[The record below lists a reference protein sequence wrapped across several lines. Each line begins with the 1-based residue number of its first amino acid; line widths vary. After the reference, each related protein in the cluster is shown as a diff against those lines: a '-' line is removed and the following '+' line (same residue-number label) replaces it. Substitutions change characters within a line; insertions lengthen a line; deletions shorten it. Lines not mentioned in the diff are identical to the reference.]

1 MAITETLVICPS
13 CGRRHDEPTH
23 FCVDCGTRL
32 PDSGDANQPETEPEN
47 GSDKASTKPL
57 RRSKHRMP
65 TGRPPPCHRP
75 RRLSATG
82 RPLTMPPRPTTEPA
96 QTPPPSSAGKRSG
109 RPILI
114 GIALPATLVLVVLGV
129 ALYVG
134 GVFGSTGSASPAT
147 SNSPASSAPT
157 PSVAA
162 RTPTPAPVPTA
173 PSAKPS
179 PSPAVPPVV
188 RAPGVTRR
196 DARGFNITATPKSA
210 ASHRPAHAATAVSP
224 AILSQPFAKGSIV
237 DLVQWGPQALPQ
249 IASELKD
256 VGANWDRVDL
266 SWAQTE
272 PSKGQFRWGHM
283 DQTVRI
289 ANRYGIRLLPVLGYA
304 PKWTQ
309 PEDAQGYASFVAA
322 VVKRYGPGT
331 EANLTWFELW
341 NEPTYPTRGPVK
353 RLSRWRTRGTY
364 EPRPQRP
371 RVSRL
376 QSKS

>member
-1 MAITETLVICPS
+1 MAITETLIVCPS
-13 CGRRHDEPTH
+13 CGRRYDEPTH

-32 PDSGDANQPETEPEN
+32 PDSGDANPPETEPEN
-47 GSDKASTKPL
+47 GSDTASTKPL
-57 RRSKHRMP
+57 WSVKAPDANWSPPAM
-65 TGRPPPCHRP
+65 PPPP
-75 RRLSATG
+75 TPVGNWSPPA
-82 RPLTMPPRPTTEPA
+82 MPPRPTTETA
-96 QTPPPSSAGKRSG
+96 QTPPPSSAGKRSD

-114 GIALPATLVLVVLGV
+114 GIALAATLVLVVLGV

-147 SNSPASSAPT
+147 SNAPASSVPT

-162 RTPTPAPVPTA
+162 PTPTPAPVPTVPRA
-173 PSAKPS
+173 TPS

-188 RAPGVTRR
+188 RAPGVTGR
-196 DARGFNITATPKSA
+196 DASGFNITATPKSA

-237 DLVQWGPQALPQ
+237 DLLQWGPQALPQ

-289 ANRYGIRLLPVLGYA
+289 ANRYGIHLLPVVGYA
-304 PKWTQ
+304 PM
-309 PEDAQGYASFVAA
+309 DAA
-322 VVKRYGPGT
+322 
-331 EANLTWFELW
+331 
-341 NEPTYPTRGPVK
+341 
-353 RLSRWRTRGTY
+353 
-364 EPRPQRP
+364 
-371 RVSRL
+371 
-376 QSKS
+376 